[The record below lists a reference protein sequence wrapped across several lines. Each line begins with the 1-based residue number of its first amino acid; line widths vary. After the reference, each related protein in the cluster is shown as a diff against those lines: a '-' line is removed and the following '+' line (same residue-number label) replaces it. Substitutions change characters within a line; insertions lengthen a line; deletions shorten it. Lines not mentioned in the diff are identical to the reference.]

1 VKATLDLPMIN
12 NPGSKGYYCSGGVA
26 VVGRMIENAVHMQL
40 PDFAHANLFAPLGIS
55 RAVWIW
61 NYNLTNANK
70 EYSQIHLRPR
80 DVLKLGVLFANGGR
94 WQGRQVI
101 SPSWVQ
107 ASLAELSHVDDT
119 GYGYF

>member
-1 VKATLDLPMIN
+1 
-12 NPGSKGYYCSGGVA
+12 
-26 VVGRMIENAVHMQL
+26 
-40 PDFAHANLFAPLGIS
+40 LGIS